1 MRPAPL
7 TRPLGAAPPRGADR
21 GAAGRTGGVRAA
33 SSGPA
38 ALALAALLG
47 GCAGPEAAPLLPFDR
62 FFASPTIDAPRLSPD
77 GQWLAWIGPAQGA
90 PNLWVAPIE
99 DLSAAGPLT
108 WFQGRG
114 VTSRDVSGNLLW
126 RWTHDSRRIVFPV
139 DPSGGERFD
148 LYAVEVLGGALVS
161 LAEDTTAQAKLAA
174 LDPRRPHL
182 AAMTSDARQPGQPD
196 LFVVDLATGER
207 EVMLE
212 NPGFYGFLVDHA
224 LSPRLALGPGEGA
237 SLALYRSTE
246 DGWVPARA
254 IATEDLPAFLSS
266 IYQGVQ
272 EVDAAGERAFL
283 LDSRG
288 RDVAALC
295 ALDLATGELSVVAQD
310 QRVDVDGVL
319 YHPIERTPQA
329 WSRTWERTTWKA
341 LDEAIGEELEYLSA
355 VLKGDVTVVSRDDAD
370 LRWIVRVVVPH
381 SPTRYML
388 FERASRR
395 LLQVLVTTPA
405 LTGLELAHMHPFEL
419 RTRDGLDLVSYVAL
433 PPWSDPDH
441 DGRPSRPLPAV
452 MLVHGGPDDERI
464 TWTYSSLVQWLA
476 NRGYAVLAVNFRGSA
491 GFGKRFMNAQNL
503 EWGGRMHDDLIEQLD
518 WAIAQGIVDEDRV
531 GIMGGSYG
539 GYATLVGMTF
549 TPTRFACGV
558 SLVGPSDLTEFLPHW
573 SVDLM
578 SRKVGDPRTEEGRDL
593 LRERSPVFRAAE
605 AAAPILIGHGANDSR
620 VPTDQAWRMVD
631 ALGDHGKPVAFALYP
646 DEGHGLARL
655 ENVRSFWGLV
665 EVFLAR
671 NLGGRAEPLGD
682 KLEGS
687 SLEVVVGK
695 ELLLGPDGTQ

>member
-1 MRPAPL
+1 ML
-7 TRPLGAAPPRGADR
+7 T
-21 GAAGRTGGVRAA
+21 
-33 SSGPA
+33 
-38 ALALAALLG
+38 LAALLG
-47 GCAGPEAAPLLPFDR
+47 GCAGGPAPAPLLPFDA

-77 GQWLAWIGPAQGA
+77 GRRLAWIGPAEGA
-90 PNLWVAPIE
+90 PNLWIAPV
-99 DLSAAGPLT
+99 DALDAARPLT
-108 WFQGRG
+108 RFPGRG
-114 VTSRDVSGNLLW
+114 VASRDVSGNLLW
-126 RWTHDSRRIVFPV
+126 RWTHDSHRIVFPV
-139 DPSGGERFD
+139 DPTGAERFD
-148 LYAVEVLGGALVS
+148 LYAVDVRDGGLVP
-161 LAEDTTAQAKLAA
+161 LARDARAKTELAA
-174 LDPRRPHL
+174 LDPSRPQV
-182 AAMTSDARQPGQPD
+182 AAMTSDERQTGLPD
-196 LFVVDLATGER
+196 LFEVDLATGER
-207 EVMLE
+207 ELVLE
-212 NPGFYGFLVDHA
+212 NPGFYGFLVDHS

-246 DGWVPARA
+246 DGWAPARA

-295 ALDLATGELSVVAQD
+295 ALDLSTGELEVVAED
-310 QRVDVDGVL
+310 ARVDVDGVL
-319 YHPIERTPQA
+319 YHPVERTPQA
-329 WSRTWERTTWKA
+329 WSRTWERTTWTA
-341 LDEAIGEELEYLSA
+341 LDEAVGEELDYLSA
-355 VLKGDVTVVSRDDAD
+355 VLRGDVEVVSRDDAD
-370 LRWIVRVVVPH
+370 TRWIVRVVVPH

-388 FERASRR
+388 FERAARR
-395 LLQVLVTTPA
+395 LRQVLVTTPA
-405 LTGLELAHMHPFEL
+405 LANLELAHMHPFEL
-419 RTRDGLDLVSYVAL
+419 RTRDGLDMVSYVAL

-441 DGRPSRPLPAV
+441 DGRPSEPLPAV

-464 TWTYSSLVQWLA
+464 TWTYSSFVQWLA
-476 NRGYAVLAVNFRGSA
+476 NRGYAVLALNFRGSA

-518 WAIAQGIVDEDRV
+518 WAVAEGIVDPDRV
-531 GIMGGSYG
+531 GIMGGSFG

-549 TPTRFACGV
+549 TPDRFACGV

-573 SVDLM
+573 SVDMM
-578 SRKVGDPRTEEGRDL
+578 SRKVGDPRTEEGRAL

-605 AAAPILIGHGANDSR
+605 ASAPILIGHGANDSR

-646 DEGHGLARL
+646 DEGHGLARV

-665 EVFLAR
+665 EVFFAR

-687 SLEVVVGK
+687 SVEVVVGE
-695 ELLLGPDGTQ
+695 ELVLDPGGAR